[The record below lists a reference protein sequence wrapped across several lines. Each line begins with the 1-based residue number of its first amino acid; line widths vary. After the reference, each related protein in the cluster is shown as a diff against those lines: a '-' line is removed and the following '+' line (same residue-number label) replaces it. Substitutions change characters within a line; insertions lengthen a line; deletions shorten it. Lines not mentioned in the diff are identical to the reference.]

1 MFLKQI
7 VVTSVQTSSWQN
19 TQPRVR
25 TYKAPYP
32 SSDLIRLNGEI
43 NAATL
48 NLDPQP
54 IAADDNKNLFRLRPH
69 EEEHTI
75 TELALMHFLQPPA
88 LNYKC
93 SFYDR

>member
-1 MFLKQI
+1 MDTTCCHEDI
-7 VVTSVQTSSWQN
+7 I
-19 TQPRVR
+19 PRWSHS
-25 TYKAPYP
+25 TKP
-32 SSDLIRLNGEI
+32 DLIKLNGEI